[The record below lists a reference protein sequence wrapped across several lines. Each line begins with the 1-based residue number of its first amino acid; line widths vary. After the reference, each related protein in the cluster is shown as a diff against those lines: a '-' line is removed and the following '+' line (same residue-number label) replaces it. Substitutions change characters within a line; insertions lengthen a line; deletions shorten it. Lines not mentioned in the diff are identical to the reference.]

1 MGNNLIRAWGGE
13 GWWIETDRWER
24 NPTSV
29 FSHTSH
35 SVASFGNCTL
45 FQRFSNAPQSFISEP
60 RWMWLR
66 LVCSEAGWK
75 GKGEIRGEEQ
85 EKRPRDSVRHLRSL
99 PNTDREMD
107 RRSMGRISSDDA
119 NWQEEEGEKWGGDKT
134 KQNVKQRNKEPGF
147 WLMSVSGLKPQVA
160 ATVYCE
166 YIPARRFLRKWSWDD
181 EASK

>member
-1 MGNNLIRAWGGE
+1 MGNNLIRAWGGGGLRQTGGRE
-13 GWWIETDRWER
+13 IRPVSSHILAIQSHHLEIALY
-24 NPTSV
+24 
-29 FSHTSH
+29 FSDL
-35 SVASFGNCTL
+35 ATL
-45 FQRFSNAPQSFISEP
+45 LQSFISEP

-166 YIPARRFLRKWSWDD
+166 YIPAPRFLRKWSWDD